1 MWVLSCMRCSAC
13 ISKQTLFASG
23 RARAGSRQKELGLAA
38 GGGEEK
44 DHLHEKFVC
53 SLATLATN
61 CRGGRQC
68 YALCRCT
75 TEATAIFICSFRCRN
90 TCRRSLETSP
100 SGRCTSSKAVCL
112 LKKKL

>member
-1 MWVLSCMRCSAC
+1 MIAVQTLSEAPMWVLSCMRCSAC

-23 RARAGSRQKELGLAA
+23 CARAGSRQKELGLAA

-61 CRGGRQC
+61 CSGGQ
-68 YALCRCT
+68 AML
-75 TEATAIFICSFRCRN
+75 
-90 TCRRSLETSP
+90 RSL
-100 SGRCTSSKAVCL
+100 
-112 LKKKL
+112 